1 MNQPIR
7 LELPTPF
14 SIGSVNGW
22 LFKDPE
28 PTLVDCGQKT
38 DDCINTLVDGLA
50 EHGLTLSDL
59 KKVIITHGHVDHAG
73 LGGYLAERCDAEFW
87 VSDLCW
93 DWVAD
98 PLGMWHKRTDFMH
111 DVAIKG
117 GMAPETAAA
126 ITSAMKHM
134 NQIWDAVP
142 VERMARFTSQDKL
155 QMGGDEWDVI
165 EAPGHSSTQTCFYE
179 PGTGRLI
186 SADMLLPIAPVPV
199 IERYAEEDEDGK
211 AVRIPGL
218 LQFMDSLKLF
228 YELDVSTVYP
238 GHGDIFADPHTVVID
253 RQRDRIAMR
262 KQQCLNLVTQGKQ
275 NANDIVDVMYA
286 HFPPESR
293 ITGFAMVIGYLDLLL
308 ADKSITR
315 EEIDGIWYFSPA

>member
-22 LFKDPE
+22 LFTDPE
-28 PTLVDCGQKT
+28 PILVDCGQKT
-38 DDCINTLVDGLA
+38 DNCINALVNGLA
-50 EHGLTLSDL
+50 EHGLKIADL

-73 LGGYLAERCDAEFW
+73 LSGYLAKRCDAEFW

-117 GMAPETAAA
+117 GIAPETAAA
-126 ITSAMKHM
+126 ITARMKDM
-134 NQIWDAVP
+134 NLIWDAVP
-142 VERMARFTSQDKL
+142 VDRMVRFTSRNKL
-155 QMGGDEWDVI
+155 QIGGDRWDVI
-165 EAPGHSSTQTCFYE
+165 EAPGHSSTQTCFFE
-179 PGTGRLI
+179 PNSGRLI

-199 IERYAEEDEDGK
+199 IERYPDEDKNGN

-218 LQFMDSLKLF
+218 SQFMDSLKLF
-228 YELDVSTVYP
+228 YDLNATTVYP
-238 GHGDIFADPHTVVID
+238 GHGPVFKDPHRVVID

-262 KQQCLNLVTQGKQ
+262 KEQCLELVKNGKQ
-275 NANDIVDVMYA
+275 LANEIVDVMYA

-308 ADKSITR
+308 DEDAIIQ
-315 EEIDGIWYFSPA
+315 EEVDGIWRFSAP